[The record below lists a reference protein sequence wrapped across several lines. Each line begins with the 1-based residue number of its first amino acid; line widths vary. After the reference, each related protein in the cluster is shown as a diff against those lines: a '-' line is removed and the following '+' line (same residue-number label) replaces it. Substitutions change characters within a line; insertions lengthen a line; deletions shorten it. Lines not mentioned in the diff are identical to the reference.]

1 LTVYVDNAP
10 AMHLYKRFGFVVEG
24 THQAYALRD
33 GRYVD
38 AYVMA
43 RISTPP

>member
-10 AMHLYKRFGFVVEG
+10 AIHLYKRFGFVIEG
-24 THQAYALRD
+24 THQAFALRD

-38 AYVMA
+38 AHFMA
-43 RISTPP
+43 RIFTPP